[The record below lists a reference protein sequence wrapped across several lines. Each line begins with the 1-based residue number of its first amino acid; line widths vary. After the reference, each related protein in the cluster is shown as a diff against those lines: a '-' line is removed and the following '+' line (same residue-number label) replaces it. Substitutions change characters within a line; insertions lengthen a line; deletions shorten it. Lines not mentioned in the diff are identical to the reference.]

1 MQSDCSGAEPTPRE
15 WLGFWSMIVQQ
26 TQNAFNDKLAQFMLI
41 ALGGAVAVSVESAAG
56 IMISLPFVLFAPVA
70 GWLSD
75 RYSKRTVL
83 LGSALLQSVVLLW
96 IYAAVLARNLAFGMV
111 GFFILAVQ
119 AAFFSPAKLGINK
132 ELVGSRHLGFA
143 TSIQQ
148 MLAMLAML
156 AGQIVA
162 GQWFDVRFHALGGVP
177 AAAWPAAAG
186 PLLVLTLTSLPAL
199 VLAWLVPRVPAQ
211 GGGPFRPRV
220 CVSHFGALADLWRD
234 RSMRRASFGVA
245 FFWGFA
251 AYLNLWTVKLA
262 KVLTHGNE
270 GFGSIMSLFMAA
282 ASLGMAA
289 GFGFASWILRKR
301 IHLGLVVPAALLM
314 ALLSVVL
321 ARVPVA
327 SAAGFLRFV
336 DWRPHAL
343 FEAAREVPE
352 AAVFLG
358 VLGLLA
364 FVSALFLAPLT
375 AWMQDRYPA
384 EKRGELQSAANLQD
398 CLAGI
403 VAVCVIAGLE
413 TAAELSGVAP
423 LDALRPQMLLVGACC
438 LLAAVWIVRMMPA
451 ELLRWA
457 GVGLVRLFHRVK
469 VVGADR
475 VADQGGM
482 MLLANHVTFADAF
495 FIAAASRRPV
505 RFVMDGAFAE
515 NRAIRWFTAVFQT
528 VNIRRE
534 QPLEAIRTVIGA
546 LKQGDLV
553 CFFPEGQLSRTGALS
568 PLQRGFELIA
578 RKSGHP
584 LVPLWCDGSWGSIA
598 SFERGCYFRKWPRR
612 EARRLVFAYGEVL
625 DPAQATIGVVRDRL
639 LQASAEAVAARFEG
653 DRWRM
658 RLPRRGAAAAVS
670 AFGRLDADARV
681 RMWANGHQVGM
692 LDALP
697 WRGVIHVLEADSCVG
712 SLPGLL
718 AGFPALFGARV
729 IAHGSFDGRVPGIW
743 VGGPALRRAIV
754 EAGTLSGVDYH
765 DFSPEASVPLRVSG
779 LRHFP
784 ALALGGV
791 VVAMSLV
798 DPPSAE
804 DSFEVQRGCKPGS
817 LGRLLPGW
825 FVERGADGTCIVRGP
840 AAPAAGL
847 PLPQGWHLDD
857 EGFIGR
863 SGDGADPEA
872 AGTSWLPKRRPAS

>member
-1 MQSDCSGAEPTPRE
+1 
-15 WLGFWSMIVQQ
+15 MIVQQ

-83 LGSALLQSVVLLW
+83 LGSALLQSVALLW
-96 IYAAVLARNLAFGMV
+96 VYAAVLLRNLPLAMV

-162 GQWFDVRFHALGGVP
+162 GHWFDVRFHELGGAP
-177 AAAWPAAAG
+177 SAAWPAAAG

-199 VLAWLVPRVPAQ
+199 VLAWIVPRVPAQ
-211 GGGPFRPRV
+211 GGGPFRLRV

-289 GFGFASWILRKR
+289 GFGFSSWILRKR

-314 ALLSVVL
+314 ALLSFVL

-336 DWRPHAL
+336 DWRPEVWL
-343 FEAAREVPE
+343 EAAREVPD
-352 AAVFLG
+352 AAVFLM

-364 FVSALFLAPLT
+364 FVSAVFLAPLA

-403 VAVCVIAGLE
+403 VAVCIIAGIE
-413 TAAELSGVAP
+413 TVAELSGVAP

-438 LLAAVWIVRMMPA
+438 LLAAVLIVRMMPA

-457 GVGLVRLFHRVK
+457 GVGLVRLFHRVR

-475 VADQGGM
+475 VAEQGGM

-495 FIAAASRRPV
+495 FIAAANRRPV
-505 RFVMDGAFAE
+505 RFVMDGAFAQ
-515 NRAIRWFTAVFQT
+515 NRAIGWFTAVFQT

-553 CFFPEGQLSRTGALS
+553 CFFPEGQLSRTGAMS
-568 PLQRGFELIA
+568 RLQRGFELIA

-584 LVPLWCDGSWGSIA
+584 LVPLWCDGSWGSVA

-612 EARRLVFAYGEVL
+612 ESRRLVFAFGEAL
-625 DPAQATIGVVRDRL
+625 NPAQATIEVVRDSL
-639 LQASAEAVAARFEG
+639 LRASAEAVAARFADEC
-653 DRWRM
+653 WRV
-658 RLPRRGAAAAVS
+658 RLPRRGGSAAV
-670 AFGRLDADARV
+670 AGFVALGAEARV

-697 WRGVIHVLEADSCVG
+697 WRGVIHVLDDDPCPA
-712 SLPGLL
+712 SLPGLF
-718 AGFPALFGARV
+718 AAFPTLFGVRV
-729 IAHGSFDGRVPGIW
+729 IGHRSFDGGVRGIW
-743 VGGPALRRAIV
+743 VGGSVLRDAV
-754 EAGTLSGVDYH
+754 EGCANLVGIDFH
-765 DFSPEASVPLRVSG
+765 DFSPRAMQPLELTG

-784 ALALGGV
+784 ALAVDGV

-798 DPPSAE
+798 DPPPAE
-804 DSFEVQRGCKPGS
+804 GSFEVQLGRRPGA

-825 FVERGADGTCIVRGP
+825 FVERGADGTWMVRGP
-840 AAPAAGL
+840 AAPACGL

-863 SGDGADPEA
+863 GGDGDDPEA
-872 AGTSWLPKRRPAS
+872 AGT